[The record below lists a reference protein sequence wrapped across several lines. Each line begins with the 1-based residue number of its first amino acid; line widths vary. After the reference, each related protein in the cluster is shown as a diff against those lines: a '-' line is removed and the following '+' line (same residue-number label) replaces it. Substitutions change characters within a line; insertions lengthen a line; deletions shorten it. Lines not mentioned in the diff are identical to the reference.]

1 MITFLFIL
9 ACLIGFTAGIFM
21 FIESFA
27 TLKFSSWSFTNG
39 IIVIKKVIKLP
50 RDIDK
55 DVEIKA
61 LENCKIKIVSNN
73 EVYFW
78 SNVKRKFFSRN
89 SAFAIKGIIT
99 KENDQWVMTGR
110 LPISSTIFVLAF
122 SVGWFC
128 TSKGSAS
135 LLIGL
140 GGILFILLSS
150 VIQERYRTK
159 TVINEIQSYF
169 QPHT

>member
-1 MITFLFIL
+1 
-9 ACLIGFTAGIFM
+9 
-21 FIESFA
+21 
-27 TLKFSSWSFTNG
+27 
-39 IIVIKKVIKLP
+39 
-50 RDIDK
+50 
-55 DVEIKA
+55 
-61 LENCKIKIVSNN
+61 
-73 EVYFW
+73 
-78 SNVKRKFFSRN
+78 
-89 SAFAIKGIIT
+89 
-99 KENDQWVMTGR
+99 MTGR